1 MGLAYRFCGSVHYR
15 HSGKHGS
22 MQADMALEELRVL
35 HLVLKK
41 QEKTTVF
48 QAARRRVSK
57 PTPTVTHFL
66 QQGHTCSNKATPAPT
81 RPHLL
86 IVPLPE
92 HSIFKS
98 QKH

>member
-1 MGLAYRFCGSVHYR
+1 
-15 HSGKHGS
+15 
-22 MQADMALEELRVL
+22 MALEELRVL

-66 QQGHTCSNKATPAPT
+66 QQGHTYSNKAIPPNSAI
-81 RPHLL
+81 PHGQS
-86 IVPLPE
+86 IVKPP
-92 HSIFKS
+92 
-98 QKH
+98 